1 MYRNVFC
8 TWYFSFFSIY
18 IPNVCLVIPAQH
30 FLFHFFFSHWVV
42 VSVGYPSANLITL
55 LSFMPMLRK
64 SIFANNVFFFLSL
77 LLFLSSHFP
86 NLAFSEGKQF
96 ALMLTLGFSQA
107 DQNNW
112 QVIYNKNALHT
123 RMRDSERQNSNW
135 TDLTDCNFDEF
146 MIDSSEASELFINHT
161 VIQATKCMNRTFIH
175 LIHIYNRC

>member
-1 MYRNVFC
+1 M
-8 TWYFSFFSIY
+8 FSDSSAALFIS
-18 IPNVCLVIPAQH
+18 L
-30 FLFHFFFSHWVV
+30 FLFTLSGCVCWLPIGQFNYFAFFYADASKIHFCQQ
-42 VSVGYPSANLITL
+42 
-55 LSFMPMLRK
+55 R
-64 SIFANNVFFFLSL
+64 FFFLSL
-77 LLFLSSHFP
+77 LLFLSSPFP
-86 NLAFSEGKQF
+86 NFAFSEGKQF

-161 VIQATKCMNRTFIH
+161 VIQATKCLNRTFIH
-175 LIHIYNRC
+175 MIHI